1 MSVSCCLCGC
11 NTSKYYESKT
21 AYICEE
27 CYDGFVEYVDEEKLN
42 IILGDKEYL
51 INKD

>member
-1 MSVSCCLCGC
+1 VCLVACVDAIHQ
-11 NTSKYYESKT
+11 NTIKVKQL
-21 AYICEE
+21 ICEE

-42 IILGDKEYL
+42 IMLGDKGYL

>member
-27 CYDGFVEYVDEEKLN
+27 CYDGFVEYVDEEIEK
-42 IILGDKEYL
+42 IKHL
-51 INKD
+51 IANKKRRK